1 MPKLSKVKYY
11 KPNGESGIA
20 SYTISIAKTAAEKA
34 GFNENDKLVVKGEK
48 GKIIIEKEK

>member
-11 KPNGESGIA
+11 KPNGETGIA
-20 SYTISIAKTAAEKA
+20 SYTISIAKTVAEA
-34 GFNENDKLVVKGEK
+34 VGFTDKDRLVVKAEN